1 VQPVFSQS
9 VAYGKRWT
17 RAACGVAL
25 AKAAAQAV
33 QGCTSAPASG
43 GTGGGQAAPAVT
55 AAEASQAWESY
66 RAAVA
71 QAASAGD
78 EASYLAS
85 LTGAAYVTHSTAL
98 KVAGASR
105 LRLLAGGNYRYGTP
119 TFYLPEPAGYPRWF
133 VADVNTMQAGPS
145 QPALTPAEGAP
156 VPWAAPGHGRLLYLF
171 EKASATAPW
180 QLASESALAPG
191 VALPALA
198 ADGSGHVPAQV
209 PDTALLAPAGVAGPL
224 QAAVVDD
231 GPASSAAKVVASGP
245 LTTGLYA
252 TMRST
257 LLGLSV
263 PAGDVSQWEL
273 EGSNYQRFALRTADG
288 GALVLYAMYLNT
300 AVEVP
305 AVLNKAQPVNPGPP
319 ITVPAYVMP
328 LLPPGKTT
336 PRKTLA
342 TQQLLSFAAVDP
354 PAGNGKIAVI
364 AIGGGLSYASASLP
378 GGAGQ
383 RARRDQRP
391 DHAGRDGQRGER
403 EPFALPDLAERPGRT
418 LHGRGVPRL
427 PGSDPLAR
435 HAVPADGEHVPGQR
449 GVRAVQLVPQ
459 GRSRHGR
466 PAVFARQRHDQVAE
480 PADLQPVGD
489 REVDRGRFLHAAA
502 GHGSAGHDVEGGV
515 GRDHR
520 RHLIG
525 QRGRYPAGG
534 EGRAPLLVARQVPP
548 GQQFR
553 YGRTDGRDS
562 RGEEADCLRDAERCP
577 AVHEQPASSPLH
589 QLASLEDQGDP
600 GVYLDL
606 AGQLLDL
613 APERGHTEDLA
624 GDQPGARDVRH

>member
-1 VQPVFSQS
+1 MQPVFSQS

-25 AKAAAQAV
+25 AIAAALAV

-133 VADVNTMQAGPS
+133 VADVNTTQAGPS
-145 QPALTPAEGAP
+145 QLALTPAEGAP

-328 LLPPGKTT
+328 LLPPGEGT

-354 PAGNGKIAVI
+354 PAGNGKIQVI

-378 GGAGQ
+378 AALASEPGATSVLITRVATDSVVNVNRSLSQ
-383 RARRDQRP
+383 ISPSVPAARSTAEAFRDSQAATRSPATPCPPTASTSLVSAACAPYSSSRRDDRAMDAQRSS
-391 DHAGRDGQRGER
+391 RGS
-403 EPFALPDLAERPGRT
+403 AT
-418 LHGRGVPRL
+418 I
-427 PGSDPLAR
+427 
-435 HAVPADGEHVPGQR
+435 
-449 GVRAVQLVPQ
+449 
-459 GRSRHGR
+459 RSRSLPSCSR
-466 PAVFARQRHDQVAE
+466 
-480 PADLQPVGD
+480 
-489 REVDRGRFLHAAA
+489 
-502 GHGSAGHDVEGGV
+502 SAT
-515 GRDHR
+515 
-520 RHLIG
+520 
-525 QRGRYPAGG
+525 AK
-534 EGRAPLLVARQVPP
+534 
-548 GQQFR
+548 
-553 YGRTDGRDS
+553 
-562 RGEEADCLRDAERCP
+562 
-577 AVHEQPASSPLH
+577 
-589 QLASLEDQGDP
+589 
-600 GVYLDL
+600 
-606 AGQLLDL
+606 
-613 APERGHTEDLA
+613 
-624 GDQPGARDVRH
+624 